1 MHVHDSVQNASHQ
14 VTEVD
19 GMTTTETP
27 EISVAVDALNVST
40 EIVHEVVVDALAED
54 STEVSLEALKEA
66 QTEMCQRNVA
76 IMIAARSEMVDDGQ
90 KVTALESLIWMR
102 WKRS

>member
-1 MHVHDSVQNASHQ
+1 MHVHGSVQSASHQ
-14 VTEVD
+14 ATEVD
-19 GMTTTETP
+19 GTTTTETR
-27 EISVAVDALNVST
+27 EISEAADELNAST
-40 EIVHEVVVDALAED
+40 GTGHEVVDVLEED
-54 STEVSLEALKEA
+54 STEVSLEARKEVR
-66 QTEMCQRNVA
+66 TEMCQRNVA